1 MSCPRLFVPFF
12 ISWLPG
18 GICFRSTVAAY
29 TMAVARPDP
38 LNHCARLGIK
48 PASQYQKSPPVPLHH
63 SRISFFF
70 EGVFVSAAFLSWW
83 DSCSYHHK
91 EAPGWSLMGQNC
103 RCRPQA
109 LACVIIC
116 YVWLLTADVLVLAK
130 FSGRDNTVKK
140 SLYVCP
146 LQLAENPNGFSS
158 KALKMSTK
166 YLLVTIIFSS
176 LHWDGWREFSP
187 VVKSPKGGGF
197 IKESN

>member
-12 ISWLPG
+12 ISWPPR

-48 PASQYQKSPPVPLHH
+48 PASQHQKSPPVPLHH

-130 FSGRDNTVKK
+130 FSGRDNTVKNHFMFAHCN
-140 SLYVCP
+140 L
-146 LQLAENPNGFSS
+146 
-158 KALKMSTK
+158 LKIQTA
-166 YLLVTIIFSS
+166 F
-176 LHWDGWREFSP
+176 P
-187 VVKSPKGGGF
+187 VKH
-197 IKESN
+197 